1 MGSLAERAVHQAV
14 HAVLDADEKL
24 ASAVL
29 DEENTINELQIEI
42 DDRVVQLLALQ
53 QLMAADLRFV
63 LAIARINND
72 LERMGDQAVNIA
84 QSAQR
89 IVRHPRVKPYV
100 DLPRMGE
107 LAEKMMRDSLDS
119 LVRRDVE
126 LARSVLSRDDQVDQ
140 LRDQIFRELLT
151 YMMGDSSVVYP
162 AFELILVAKN
172 LERIADHATNVAED
186 VSTWSPEATFA
197 ILPPTGILLDHR
209 PTRSRPVPPRR
220 FGSRSD
226 WIRVIRKLELKRH
239 YPQAGSQLPSGRPPG
254 DEPIL
259 GCECYRDISPIDL
272 PMRHQ
277 LPSFH

>member
-1 MGSLAERAVHQAV
+1 MERHFERDLEELKERLLWMGNLAERSVHQGV
-14 HAVLDADEKL
+14 HAVLEADEKL
-24 ASAVL
+24 ALAVL
-29 DEENTINELQIEI
+29 TEENVINELQIEI

-72 LERMGDQAVNIA
+72 LERIGDQAVNIA

-140 LRDQIFRELLT
+140 LRDQIFRELLS
-151 YMMGDSSVVYP
+151 YMMGDSSVVFP

-172 LERIADHATNVAED
+172 LERIADHATNIAED
-186 VSTWSPEATFA
+186 VLF
-197 ILPPTGILLDHR
+197 LVRGIDVRHHA
-209 PTRSRPVPPRR
+209 
-220 FGSRSD
+220 
-226 WIRVIRKLELKRH
+226 EKRN
-239 YPQAGSQLPSGRPPG
+239 
-254 DEPIL
+254 
-259 GCECYRDISPIDL
+259 
-272 PMRHQ
+272 
-277 LPSFH
+277 